1 LDLVVPDA
9 DLGRIAQLRDLLR
22 DSRVM
27 VQLPEGL
34 THHVDVEDLP
44 DVLFQVL
51 ADVAEFERLRRAR
64 VVTLADHA
72 FRLVAQP
79 IDLRDVGISGTG
91 KTKLAQGIA
100 ELIGEDDDDNAGFFP
115 CVPTGGTP
123 SRFSATSTH

>member
-1 LDLVVPDA
+1 MPGAHSAALRRLVLDLVVPDA

-91 KTKLAQGIA
+91 KTKLAQGQ
-100 ELIGEDDDDNAGFFP
+100 
-115 CVPTGGTP
+115 
-123 SRFSATSTH
+123 RR